1 MAILCALYLLQ
12 FGTMKAGRILII
24 FIGLLFFTRA
34 AAQMNCVTADYTRTS
49 INNDPQ
55 LASAIKQAEAYIRL
69 QISTPSMSRVEN
81 GIYKI
86 PVVVHNLYHTTG
98 QKITDEQVAAQLE
111 TLNKAFRRQNA
122 DTVKTP
128 AAFKGLA
135 ADCEIEFHL
144 ASADPMS
151 RSTTGIIRKYTP
163 VTTWI
168 MDDKMKSSAQ
178 MGDDPWDSRKYLNI
192 WVCQMDKFAGYSTV
206 PGSDAKLDGI
216 VIGLAAFGAGQKT
229 IIHEM
234 GHWMGLKHIWGDEYC
249 GDDGVDDT
257 PKQASYT
264 VGCPNTVRVTCGN
277 SPTGDMYNN
286 YMDFTNDGCMN
297 LFTKGQKARMQA
309 VFASG
314 SARNSLL
321 YSAGLDKP
329 LIYESPLPEED
340 PRWLQVKVY
349 PNPVNTVLTLDFSYD
364 VRWVGK
370 TIFVTNLVGQSLKNV
385 TISSKIQT
393 IDVTNFKPGIYF
405 LAAKNDQG
413 VSMKVKFIKL

>member
-1 MAILCALYLLQ
+1 
-12 FGTMKAGRILII
+12 MKAGRILI
-24 FIGLLFFTRA
+24 FIIVLLSYIQAT
-34 AAQMNCVTADYTRTS
+34 AQLHCVTADYTR
-49 INNDPQ
+49 IQVGQDVNQ
-55 LASAIKQAEAYIRL
+55 AAAIQQAESFIQRVIASPSTSRL
-69 QISTPSMSRVEN
+69 EN
-81 GIYKI
+81 GIIKI
-86 PVVVHNLYHTTG
+86 PVVIHNLYHTSD
-98 QKITDEQVAAQLE
+98 QKITNEQAIAQLDL
-111 TLNKAFRRQNA
+111 LNKAFRRKNA

-128 AAFKGLA
+128 AVFKPVA

-144 ASADPMS
+144 ATADPMR
-151 RSTTGIIRKYTP
+151 RSTTGIVRKYTP
-163 VTTWI
+163 VTTWV
-168 MDDKMKSSAQ
+168 MDDKMKSSAT
-178 MGDDPWDSRKYLNI
+178 MGDDPWDSRLYLNI
-192 WVCQMDKFAGYSTV
+192 WVCQMDRFAGFSTV

-216 VIGLAAFGAGQKT
+216 VLGLAAFGGTQKT
-229 IIHEM
+229 IIHEA

-249 GDDGVDDT
+249 GDDGVSDT

-264 VGCPNTVRVTCGN
+264 VGCPSNVRVTCGN

-286 YMDFTNDGCMN
+286 YMDFTNDACMN

-309 VFASG
+309 VFEPG
-314 SARNSLL
+314 GARNSLL
-321 YSAGLDKP
+321 QSAGLDKP

-349 PNPVNTVLTLDFSYD
+349 PNPVNTTLYLDFSYD

-370 TIFVTNLVGQSLKNV
+370 TIFITNLVGQSINNV

-393 IDVTNFKPGIYF
+393 IDVTNLKPGIYF